1 MTYFNPY
8 PTGDAGR
15 LWRRGVELGQGW
27 TNISDKK
34 VKIEL
39 IGEKNYHKQC
49 DNCGCSRVYIIRTYD
64 YQHYAKFQCT
74 KCALMVKWASQ
85 SECEFK

>member
-1 MTYFNPY
+1 MTYDY

-27 TNISDKK
+27 CEIGDEK

-39 IGEKNYHKQC
+39 IGEKNIAKKCQC
-49 DNCGCSRVYIIRTYD
+49 ECTKVYIIRLHD

-74 KCALMVKWASQ
+74 KCARLRKWAPQ
-85 SECEFK
+85 HECY